1 MFLFA
6 LSTKWKI
13 RLADAEACTV
23 DLGMKRWTIRSIN
36 RDAIRKIKKNARS
49 SGLLIPSYHADKSY
63 SCGCPHFE
71 KNPNKWIS
79 SQTCGRCNRKHIFIW
94 AYNREYGKLIQFL
107 FFFFFYYSLSS
118 IFMKTFFLWPLM
130 TLTSTQTC
138 AVTNE
143 WHWFFMTPCC
153 YSIFILIR
161 ILLWFYYFQIR
172 CWKMKHQP
180 NRIWLRQCTP
190 CDRKIMHR
198 TMRCRMI
205 GRVSLPLARVCCTPI
220 FRRKTSHPVSQV
232 SDFCYSLFLFFRS
245 VCLWQEKIIKI
256 LHPFLFLQSIT
267 TTTKRCVKFT
277 LHRSQPVIYG
287 LHIVC
292 ISIAVI
298 SLIYVAD
305 IHNTKLDN
313 NNKKYKMC
321 MNIIEKAH
329 SENHVTI
336 LKYSIWNT
344 EIFSCILK

>member
-1 MFLFA
+1 MQGQADFWFHHTTRTSHILA
-6 LSTKWKI
+6 VVRISKKI
-13 RLADAEACTV
+13 RTSEFHLKLVVGVTGSTYSYEPITV
-23 DLGMKRWTIRSIN
+23 NME
-36 RDAIRKIKKNARS
+36 S
-49 SGLLIPSYHADKSY
+49 S
-63 SCGCPHFE
+63 
-71 KNPNKWIS
+71 S
-79 SQTCGRCNRKHIFIW
+79 SF
-94 AYNREYGKLIQFL
+94 Y
-107 FFFFFYYSLSS
+107 FFFYYSLSS

-232 SDFCYSLFLFFRS
+232 SDFCYSLFHFFSQRLS
-245 VCLWQEKIIKI
+245 LAGENNKN
-256 LHPFLFLQSIT
+256 PSSFSIPT
-267 TTTKRCVKFT
+267 INHANKKKGASSLRCTVVS
-277 LHRSQPVIYG
+277 LLYMA
-287 LHIVC
+287 C
-292 ISIAVI
+292 ISYV
-298 SLIYVAD
+298 SL
-305 IHNTKLDN
+305 L
-313 NNKKYKMC
+313 
-321 MNIIEKAH
+321 
-329 SENHVTI
+329 
-336 LKYSIWNT
+336 L
-344 EIFSCILK
+344 

>member
-1 MFLFA
+1 MLFVKSKRMQGQA
-6 LSTKWKI
+6 DFWFHHTTRTSHILAVVRISKKI
-13 RLADAEACTV
+13 RTSEFHLKLVVGVTGSTYSYEPITV
-23 DLGMKRWTIRSIN
+23 NME
-36 RDAIRKIKKNARS
+36 S
-49 SGLLIPSYHADKSY
+49 S
-63 SCGCPHFE
+63 
-71 KNPNKWIS
+71 S
-79 SQTCGRCNRKHIFIW
+79 SF
-94 AYNREYGKLIQFL
+94 Y
-107 FFFFFYYSLSS
+107 FFFYYSLSS